1 MGEPRT
7 CCPRSRA
14 WVIVADD
21 DMLNCLCHMQGAAR
35 SFGFASGMAA
45 LSVVLRL
52 VRAGQ
57 HVVAGD
63 DIYGGTSRLLA
74 QVAPGLGIAVTNVD
88 TTDIECA
95 ISISICIPL

>member
-1 MGEPRT
+1 MTPT
-7 CCPRSRA
+7 CILAYYHDRLQS
-14 WVIVADD
+14 
-21 DMLNCLCHMQGAAR
+21 MQGAAR
-35 SFGFASGMAA
+35 SFAFASGMAA

-52 VRAGQ
+52 VKAGQ

-95 ISISICIPL
+95 SLISLCIPL

>member
-1 MGEPRT
+1 
-7 CCPRSRA
+7 
-14 WVIVADD
+14 
-21 DMLNCLCHMQGAAR
+21 
-35 SFGFASGMAA
+35 MAA

-52 VRAGQ
+52 VKAGQ

-88 TTDIECA
+88 TTD
-95 ISISICIPL
+95 LG